1 MKNYIFDLYGTL
13 VDIRTDETAPS
24 LWKSMAYLFSMMGAF
39 YTPDVLRRRYGELV
53 EEETALEL
61 AAAGKRL
68 NGGESLDDILPE
80 AFARQRFSFHMFLR
94 GFWRKRV

>member
-13 VDIRTDETAPS
+13 VDIRTDETASS
-24 LWKSMAYLFSMMGAF
+24 LWKSMAYLFSMMGAL
-39 YTPDVLRRRYGELV
+39 YTPDILRRRYGELV

-68 NGGESLDDILPE
+68 NGGELSPEETEVQSSL
-80 AFARQRFSFHMFLR
+80 F
-94 GFWRKRV
+94 